1 MTAVP
6 YQPID
11 ESHRLPPPSSSSRD
25 IEWWGMAIVCASE
38 GAFFAYLL
46 TSYFYLALRS
56 SSWPPAGIEKP
67 ELFIPLTMTVVLL
80 SSSVALW
87 WGERG
92 IGEGRQSR
100 LRVGISLAVF
110 LGIVF
115 LLLQWRE
122 YHEKLRHMIPQTHA
136 YASIFFTTTGFHGA
150 HVAFGV
156 LLLLST
162 LVRAFRGHF
171 DAARHTGV
179 KVTSLYWHFVDG
191 VWLVIVA
198 CLYISPR
205 FY

>member
-1 MTAVP
+1 MTAIP
-6 YQPID
+6 YRPID
-11 ESHRLPPPSSSSRD
+11 ESRRLPPPPSSSRD
-25 IEWWGMAIVCASE
+25 IEWWGMAIVCATE

-67 ELFIPLTMTVVLL
+67 KLFIPLTMTVVLL

-92 IGEGRQSR
+92 IAEGRQSR
-100 LRVGISLAVF
+100 LRAGVSLAAF

-122 YHEKLRHMIPQTHA
+122 YHEMLRHMLPQTHA
-136 YASIFFTTTGFHGA
+136 YSSIFFTTTGFHGA
-150 HVAFGV
+150 HVAFGA
-156 LLLLST
+156 LLLLTT

-171 DAARHTGV
+171 DAERHTGV